1 MRPGIPEPPAPA
13 GASESHALPEPA
25 LLEDPRRGEARCPLL
40 LLSLPPPPREV
51 PPAHP
56 LPKGCSRLRSG
67 QRLRGRLVQT
77 LRKRLELTG
86 HSGRRSSSGPTVGP
100 ETPAFL
106 PLPNLEH
113 LTFGCRRRQTRGWLD
128 SCGTS
133 RASCL
138 GFQDRAPNFASETL
152 RCLHQAHVD

>member
-1 MRPGIPEPPAPA
+1 MTKWAL
-13 GASESHALPEPA
+13 SH
-25 LLEDPRRGEARCPLL
+25 GCRCPLL
-40 LLSLPPPPREV
+40 LLFLPPPLLCPREV

-67 QRLRGRLVQT
+67 QRLRGHLVQT

-138 GFQDRAPNFASETL
+138 GFQDQAPDFASEIL